1 MPSLE
6 RIILLNLVTNQS
18 FVLGKTCKDV
28 CKHRDIRLVRDEE
41 KAKKLVARPQYLQN
55 VEYNEDFAAIQL
67 RKTVVKLDKPR
78 YCYYI
83 HFFSSRFI
91 GMAILDIS
99 KLIMYEFHYDFIM
112 EKYPGSKLLFT
123 DTG

>member
-1 MPSLE
+1 MPSSV

-18 FVLGKTCKDV
+18 FVLGKTCEDV

-41 KAKKLVARPQYLQN
+41 KAKKLVARPQYLQH
-55 VEYNEDFAAIQL
+55 VVYNEDFAAIQL
-67 RKTVVKLDKPR
+67 WKTVVKLDKPR

-83 HFFSSRFI
+83 HFKLIFFYLFFSRYI
-91 GMAILDIS
+91 GMAILNIS

-112 EKYPGSKLLFT
+112 DKYP
-123 DTG
+123 